1 MTILLD
7 LLFYAMF
14 GLPVLAAIAF
24 FVVSLV
30 LFVKTPKDAPKRKTR
45 KVLFIVSAVLMGVII
60 AAIVGFAIIFTM
72 ALMHM

>member
-14 GLPVLAAIAF
+14 GLPVLAAIVF
-24 FVVSLV
+24 FIVSLV

-45 KVLFIVSAVLMGVII
+45 KVLLIVSAVLMGVII
-60 AAIVGFAIIFTM
+60 AAIVGFAIMFTM